1 MTITKAERERVTKE
15 NLTLARKIFNIME
28 GNSDI
33 AEKISDTRHIDNH
46 PGTMN
51 FRVRLA
57 EAQRIHERNMLLASR
72 LDTVKP
78 FYGPAELLIGASRPI
93 RKKQQRPNTK
103 KIKFAKDLVMAMK
116 VPFLEPT
123 ARVPKL
129 FNKRVH
135 LKGSLTQRSA
145 NDASSEAD
153 KESYQGTPSGSQ
165 SARTSA
171 DTTAA
176 PTTTSSSRPNNV
188 LLEYT
193 KIQEGRILDIAV
205 LKEPFRDSYA
215 IFGIDVDDGQRYQL
229 RLNSD
234 DVSSILD
241 GDILV
246 TSVDNVEVWM
256 ALLNKVTLHK
266 VNAFAKLPIS
276 NDDAER
282 SDKAISS
289 DVSVSRSKN
298 QSESSPRLQL
308 HGPSMDASSFDE
320 APAASSSNSDEI
332 PAKSRVRTP
341 VPPAGVRRSSQ
352 RHTGHRSSIAEHPP
366 TSAETPL
373 TAEAQRQQHQQDRGA
388 VDLDERVAALTIRNQ
403 NIIADNNMDTPAG
416 DSSFFDDGIHEKDNT
431 ISDIFA
437 LHELSTIVD
446 RSADEE

>member
-1 MTITKAERERVTKE
+1 
-15 NLTLARKIFNIME
+15 ME

-51 FRVRLA
+51 FKVRLA

-78 FYGPAELLIGASRPI
+78 FYGPAELLIGSSRPM

-103 KIKFAKDLVMAMK
+103 KSKFAKDLMMAMK

-135 LKGSLTQRSA
+135 LKGSLTHRSA
-145 NDASSEAD
+145 NDASSD
-153 KESYQGTPSGSQ
+153 SGKDSQQGAPPGSQ
-165 SARTSA
+165 SARTS
-171 DTTAA
+171 TVA
-176 PTTTSSSRPNNV
+176 PSSRPNNV

-193 KIQEGRILDIAV
+193 KIQDGRILDIAV

-246 TSVDNVEVWM
+246 TSVENVEVWM

-276 NDDAER
+276 SDDADR
-282 SDKAISS
+282 VDKVVSS
-289 DVSVSRSKN
+289 DGSEIKSNN
-298 QSESSPRLQL
+298 QSESSIQHL
-308 HGPSMDASSFDE
+308 HGPSMDVNAFDE
-320 APAASSSNSDEI
+320 APAASSSSMNHEI
-332 PAKSRVRTP
+332 PTKLRVRTP
-341 VPPAGVRRSSQ
+341 VPPSGVRRSSQ
-352 RHTGHRSSIAEHPP
+352 RQVGHRSSIAEHPP
-366 TSAETPL
+366 SA
-373 TAEAQRQQHQQDRGA
+373 AEMEQQE
-388 VDLDERVAALTIRNQ
+388 DLDERVAALTIRNQ
-403 NIIADNNMDTPAG
+403 NIISDNNMNAPV
-416 DSSFFDDGIHEKDNT
+416 DSTLFDDQTHEKDT

-446 RSADEE
+446 RTADDDNNDFAPAGY

>member
-1 MTITKAERERVTKE
+1 VTLNKAERERVTKE

-51 FRVRLA
+51 FRIRLA

-153 KESYQGTPSGSQ
+153 KDSYQGTPSGSQ

-266 VNAFAKLPIS
+266 VNAFAKLPIG

-332 PAKSRVRTP
+332 PAKLRVRTP

-352 RHTGHRSSIAEHPP
+352 RHSGHRGSIAEHPP
-366 TSAETPL
+366 PSAETPL
-373 TAEAQRQQHQQDRGA
+373 TPETERQQHQQDGGA
-388 VDLDERVAALTIRNQ
+388 FDLDERVAALTIRNQ

-416 DSSFFDDGIHEKDNT
+416 GSLSFDDGTHEKDTT

>member
-1 MTITKAERERVTKE
+1 
-15 NLTLARKIFNIME
+15 ME

-51 FRVRLA
+51 FKVRLA

-78 FYGPAELLIGASRPI
+78 FYGPAELLIGTSRPI
-93 RKKQQRPNTK
+93 RRKQRRPNTK

-153 KESYQGTPSGSQ
+153 KEDSHQGTPSGSQ

-176 PTTTSSSRPNNV
+176 PSSRPNNV

-276 NDDAER
+276 NDDADR
-282 SDKAISS
+282 SDKAMSS
-289 DVSVSRSKN
+289 DISVSRSKN
-298 QSESSPRLQL
+298 QSESSLRQL

-320 APAASSSNSDEI
+320 IPAASNSSNNSIINNNEI
-332 PAKSRVRTP
+332 PAKARVRTP
-341 VPPAGVRRSSQ
+341 VPPAGIRRSSH
-352 RHTGHRSSIAEHPP
+352 RHTGHRGSIAEHPP

-373 TAEAQRQQHQQDRGA
+373 TTERQQQQQQKEEEEEEEGGA
-388 VDLDERVAALTIRNQ
+388 IDLAERVAALTIRNQ
-403 NIIADNNMDTPAG
+403 NIIADNNMNTHAG
-416 DSSFFDDGIHEKDNT
+416 GSTSFDDGTHEKDTT

-437 LHELSTIVD
+437 LHELSAIVD
-446 RSADEE
+446 RTADEE

>member
-1 MTITKAERERVTKE
+1 
-15 NLTLARKIFNIME
+15 ME

-51 FRVRLA
+51 FKIRLA

-145 NDASSEAD
+145 NDASTEAD
-153 KESYQGTPSGSQ
+153 KDSYQDAPSGSQ

-171 DTTAA
+171 DTAAA
-176 PTTTSSSRPNNV
+176 PSSRPNNV

-276 NDDAER
+276 NDDADR
-282 SDKAISS
+282 SDKAMSS
-289 DVSVSRSKN
+289 DISVGRSKN
-298 QSESSPRLQL
+298 QSES
-308 HGPSMDASSFDE
+308 ASSFDE
-320 APAASSSNSDEI
+320 APAAASSIHNNIEI

-341 VPPAGVRRSSQ
+341 VPPAGVRRSSH
-352 RHTGHRSSIAEHPP
+352 RHTGHRGSIAEHPP
-366 TSAETPL
+366 TSAETPR
-373 TAEAQRQQHQQDRGA
+373 TTERQQQQEGGA
-388 VDLDERVAALTIRNQ
+388 LDLDERVAALTIHNQ
-403 NIIADNNMDTPAG
+403 NIIADNNMNNPAV
-416 DSSFFDDGIHEKDNT
+416 SSSVSFDDVAHEKEGT
-431 ISDIFA
+431 SISDIFA

-446 RSADEE
+446 RTGGADEE